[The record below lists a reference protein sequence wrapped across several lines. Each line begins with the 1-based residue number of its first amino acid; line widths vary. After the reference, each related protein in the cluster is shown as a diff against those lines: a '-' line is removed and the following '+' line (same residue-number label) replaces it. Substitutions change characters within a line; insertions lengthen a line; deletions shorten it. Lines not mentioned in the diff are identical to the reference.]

1 MLIEHFTKEKNTMNL
16 LDSIVNHN
24 KNYVESKAYET
35 LESDKFPDK
44 HLALV
49 ACMDARLVELLPQ
62 AMGLKN
68 GDATLIKNAGALI
81 THPWGSVMRSLLI
94 AIYQLNAKEI
104 CIVAHHDCGVKG
116 IDPEQVLTK
125 AKAHG
130 ISDETIKTLMS
141 AGIDLMAWLKGFD
154 KVEDSVRHTVETV
167 RAHPLIPKDV
177 PVHGLV
183 IHPGT
188 GQLTILVNCYEAL
201 VSA

>member
-1 MLIEHFTKEKNTMNL
+1 MSL
-16 LDSIVNHN
+16 LENIVNHN
-24 KNYVESKAYET
+24 KNYLESKAYEK

-125 AKAHG
+125 AKANG

-141 AGIDLMAWLKGFD
+141 AGIDLMTWLKGFD
-154 KVEDSVRHTVETV
+154 KVEDSVRHTVDTV
-167 RAHPLIPKDV
+167 RSHPLIPKHV

-188 GQLTILVNCYEAL
+188 GQLTILVNGYDALEA
-201 VSA
+201 S

>member
-1 MLIEHFTKEKNTMNL
+1 MNL
-16 LDSIVNHN
+16 LNSIVNHN
-24 KNYVESKAYET
+24 KNYLESKAYEA
-35 LESDKFPDK
+35 LESDKFPSK

-104 CIVAHHDCGVKG
+104 CIVAHHDCGVKS

-125 AKAHG
+125 AKAYG

-154 KVEDSVRHTVETV
+154 KVEDSVRHTVEIV
-167 RAHPLIPKDV
+167 RAHPLIPKNL

-188 GQLTILVNCYEAL
+188 GQLTILVNGYDAL
-201 VSA
+201 ESALESA